1 MPVFRTA
8 TPPLMMLVA
17 VTASVLVTAIP
28 SLGLE
33 VESAAAGAIVI
44 MARGLAEL
52 VVAIVAAHRFRRAA
66 SRIDFGIGLGL
77 GVMAVADIALAL
89 GWATVD
95 ADGASSAAAVPYHVV
110 GACVLAVT
118 ALASDRPVVR
128 RARRGMVV
136 GAVAVVALGVFIL
149 QHVEVV
155 PGLHISRGSEPLA
168 IDLLRIVASA
178 LLMTT
183 AVGLVARR
191 ERRVDPLLR
200 WLAAAV
206 AIAALAQIERVAIPA
221 PPTPS
226 LTWVHVLQLAAVAA
240 LVMACVEEVQADSRR
255 LAALAVSDERRRMS
269 RELHDGVAQEVA
281 YVASQAKHLAEQSA
295 DVRLELIAAAAQR
308 ALDDSRFVVGAL
320 MRSSGQPLSASIA
333 LQAQEFARRW
343 GLAVELSLQPEVDV
357 APDKEEA
364 ILRIVGEALSN
375 AARHANARTVNIRL
389 GNVDGSLRVAVS
401 DDGRGFDSDDEELA
415 ERGFGL
421 RSMRERAQ
429 LVGGH
434 VNLNSQPGA
443 GTRVEIGIP

>member
-1 MPVFRTA
+1 MPVYRTA
-8 TPPLMMLVA
+8 APLLMVLVA
-17 VTASVLVTAIP
+17 VTATVLVTAIP

-33 VESAAAGAIVI
+33 FESAAAGAIVI

-52 VVAIVAAHRFRRAA
+52 VVAILAAHRFRRAA

-95 ADGASSAAAVPYHVV
+95 ADGVSSGAAVPYHVV

-128 RARRGMVV
+128 RARRSMVV
-136 GAVAVVALGVFIL
+136 GGVAVVALGVFIL
-149 QHVEVV
+149 QRVEVV
-155 PGLHISRGSEPLA
+155 PGLHIALGSEPPA
-168 IDLLRIVASA
+168 IDVLRIVASA

-200 WLAAAV
+200 WLSAAV

-226 LTWVHVLQLAAVAA
+226 LTWVHLLQLAAVAA
-240 LVMACVEEVQADSRR
+240 LVMACVEEVQAYSRR

-281 YVASQAKHLAEQSA
+281 YVASQAKHLAEQST

-320 MRSSGQPLSASIA
+320 RRSSGQPLSASIA

-357 APDKEEA
+357 TPDKEEA

-401 DDGRGFDSDDEELA
+401 DDGHGFDSDDEELT